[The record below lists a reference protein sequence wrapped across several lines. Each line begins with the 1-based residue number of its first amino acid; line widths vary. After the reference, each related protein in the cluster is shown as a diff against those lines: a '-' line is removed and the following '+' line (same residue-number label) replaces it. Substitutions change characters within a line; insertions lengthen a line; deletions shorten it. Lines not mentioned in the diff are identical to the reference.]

1 MNQDTIVA
9 LATGGTGALSVIRLS
24 GPMAKA
30 ITQVHVRK
38 DLGSIASHT
47 VHFALFKAVT
57 QDFKSKVTAL
67 DQTPIDEVLITYFA
81 HGKSFTGEETI
92 EIHCHGSSYIQQSI
106 IQSLV
111 GQGAR
116 LATPGEF
123 TQRAF
128 INGKLDLSQA
138 EAVADLIASQSQQAH
153 AMALNQLR
161 GTFSHELI
169 ALREKLIEFASLIE
183 LELDFGEEDVAFAD
197 RSALIDLV
205 QQVLAKVK
213 RLINSFA
220 LGNAMKEGV
229 PVAIVGAPNA
239 GKSSLLNYLL
249 GEERAIV
256 SEIAGT
262 TRDVIEETLNIDGIS
277 FRLMD
282 TAGIRE
288 TSETIEALG
297 IARSQEKIARARVV
311 LALSDASNASQLE
324 EDRVWVDDLRIRYP
338 EKEILW
344 VANKTDLHSVS
355 LPVDYAISAVTGAGI
370 NALTHALS
378 QRIKQDFDVNQE
390 TIVSNVRHVEAL
402 EQTQNALFAALNGLS
417 HQLPADLVAMDIRS
431 AMRSL
436 GNITGE
442 IEMDT
447 DILGTIFSRFCIGK

>member
-24 GPMAKA
+24 GPEAKT

-38 DLGSIASHT
+38 DLGSVESHT
-47 VHFALFKAVT
+47 VHFALFNAVSR
-57 QDFKSKVTAL
+57 DFEL
-67 DQTPIDEVLITYFA
+67 RLTPIDEVLIAYFA
-81 HGKSFTGEETI
+81 HGKSFTGEETF
-92 EIHCHGSSYIQQSI
+92 EIHCHGSSYIQQTI

-111 GQGAR
+111 AEGAR

-138 EAVADLIASQSQQAH
+138 EAIADLIASQSQQAH

-161 GTFSHELI
+161 GTFSHELS

-213 RLINSFA
+213 RLISSFT

-262 TRDVIEETLNIDGIS
+262 TRDVIEETLNIDGIR

-288 TSETIEALG
+288 TSETIEAMG
-297 IARSQEKIARARVV
+297 IARSQEKITRARVV
-311 LALSDASNASQLE
+311 LALSDANNASQME
-324 EDRVWVDDLRIRYP
+324 ADRVWVDDMRVSYP

-344 VANKTDLHSVS
+344 VANKTDLHTVS

-378 QRIKQDFDVNQE
+378 ERIKQDFDVNQE

-402 EQTQNALFAALNGLS
+402 EQTQTALFAALNGLH

>member
-24 GPMAKA
+24 GPEAKA

-38 DLGSIASHT
+38 DLGSVESHT
-47 VHFALFKAVT
+47 VHFALFNAVT
-57 QDFKSKVTAL
+57 RDFEL
-67 DQTPIDEVLITYFA
+67 RLTPIDEVLIAYFA

-92 EIHCHGSSYIQQSI
+92 EIHCHGSSYIQQTI

-111 GQGAR
+111 AEGAR

-138 EAVADLIASQSQQAH
+138 EAIADLIASQSQQAH

-161 GTFSHELI
+161 GNFSHELST
-169 ALREKLIEFASLIE
+169 LREKLIEFASLIE

-213 RLINSFA
+213 RLISSFT

-262 TRDVIEETLNIDGIS
+262 TRDVIEETLNIDGIR

-288 TSETIEALG
+288 TSETIEAMG
-297 IARSQEKIARARVV
+297 IARSQEKITRARVV
-311 LALSDASNASQLE
+311 LALSDASNTSQME
-324 EDRVWVDDLRIRYP
+324 ADRVWVDDMRVSYP

-344 VANKTDLHSVS
+344 VANKTDLHAVN

-378 QRIKQDFDVNQE
+378 ERIKQDFDVNQE

-402 EQTQNALFAALNGLS
+402 EQTQTALFAALNGLR

>member
-24 GPMAKA
+24 GPGAKA

-38 DLGSIASHT
+38 DLGSVESHT
-47 VHFALFKAVT
+47 VHFALFN
-57 QDFKSKVTAL
+57 AL
-67 DQTPIDEVLITYFA
+67 TRDLKPRLTPIDEVLIAYFA

-92 EIHCHGSSYIQQSI
+92 EIHCHGSSYIQQTI

-111 GQGAR
+111 AEGAR

-138 EAVADLIASQSQQAH
+138 EAIADLIASQSQQAH

-161 GTFSHELI
+161 GTFSHELS

-213 RLINSFA
+213 RLINSFT

-262 TRDVIEETLNIDGIS
+262 TRDVIEETLNIDGIQ

-288 TSETIEALG
+288 TSETIEAMG
-297 IARSQEKIARARVV
+297 IARSQEKITRARVV
-311 LALSDASNASQLE
+311 LALSDASNASQME
-324 EDRVWVDDLRIRYP
+324 ADRVWVDDMRVSYP

-344 VANKTDLHSVS
+344 VANKRDLHAVN

-378 QRIKQDFDVNQE
+378 ERIKQDFDVNQE

-402 EQTQNALFAALNGLS
+402 EQTQTALFAALNGLR

>member
-38 DLGSIASHT
+38 DLGSIESHT
-47 VHFALFKAVT
+47 VHFALFKT
-57 QDFKSKVTAL
+57 KNQE
-67 DQTPIDEVLITYFA
+67 PIDEVLLVYFA

-92 EIHCHGSSYIQQSI
+92 EIHCHGSSFIQQTI
-106 IQSLV
+106 IQSAISL
-111 GQGAR
+111 GAR

-161 GTFSHELI
+161 GTFSHELS

-213 RLINSFA
+213 RLISSFA

-288 TSETIEALG
+288 TSETIEAMG

-311 LALSDASNASQLE
+311 LALSDASNSSQLE
-324 EDRVWVDDLRIRYP
+324 ADRVWIDNMRVSYP

-344 VANKTDLHSVS
+344 VANKTDLHAVS
-355 LPVDYAISAVTGAGI
+355 LPVDYAISAVTGVGI
-370 NALTHALS
+370 NALIHALS
-378 QRIKQDFDVNQE
+378 KRIKQDFDVNQE

-402 EQTQNALFAALNGLS
+402 EQTQTALLAALNGLS

>member
-24 GPMAKA
+24 GPEAKT

-38 DLGSIASHT
+38 DLRSIDSHT
-47 VHFALFKAVT
+47 VHFALFNAVT
-57 QDFKSKVTAL
+57 RDL
-67 DQTPIDEVLITYFA
+67 NPRLTPIDEVLIAFFA

-92 EIHCHGSSYIQQSI
+92 EIHCHGSSYIQQCI

-111 GQGAR
+111 AEGAR

-161 GTFSHELI
+161 GTFSHELS

-205 QQVLAKVK
+205 QQVLTKVK
-213 RLINSFA
+213 RLISSFA

-262 TRDVIEETLNIDGIS
+262 TRDVIEETLNIDGIR

-288 TSETIEALG
+288 TSETIEAMG
-297 IARSQEKIARARVV
+297 IARSQEKITRARVV
-311 LALSDASNASQLE
+311 LALSDASNASQME
-324 EDRVWVDDLRIRYP
+324 ADRVWVDEMRVSYP

-344 VANKTDLHSVS
+344 VANKTDLHAVS

-370 NALTHALS
+370 NALIHALS
-378 QRIKQDFDVNQE
+378 ERIKQDFDVNQE

-402 EQTQNALFAALNGLS
+402 EQTQTALFAALNGLR

>member
-24 GPMAKA
+24 GPEAKA

-38 DLGSIASHT
+38 DLGSIESHT
-47 VHFALFKAVT
+47 VHFALFNAVT
-57 QDFKSKVTAL
+57 RDFEPRL
-67 DQTPIDEVLITYFA
+67 TPIDEVLIAYFA

-92 EIHCHGSSYIQQSI
+92 EIHCHGSSYIQQTI

-111 GQGAR
+111 AEGAR
-116 LATPGEF
+116 LANPGEF

-138 EAVADLIASQSQQAH
+138 EAIADLIASQSQQAH

-161 GTFSHELI
+161 GNFSHELS

-213 RLINSFA
+213 RLISSFA

-262 TRDVIEETLNIDGIS
+262 TRDVIEETLNIDGIR

-288 TSETIEALG
+288 TSETIEAMG
-297 IARSQEKIARARVV
+297 IARSQEKITRARVV
-311 LALSDASNASQLE
+311 LALSDASNAPQME
-324 EDRVWVDDLRIRYP
+324 ADRVWVDDMRVSYP

-344 VANKTDLHSVS
+344 VANKTDLHAVN

-378 QRIKQDFDVNQE
+378 ERIKQDFDVNQE

-402 EQTQNALFAALNGLS
+402 EQTQTALFAALNGLS
-417 HQLPADLVAMDIRS
+417 NQLPADLVAMDIRS

>member
-24 GPMAKA
+24 GPEAKA

-38 DLGSIASHT
+38 DLGSVESHT
-47 VHFALFKAVT
+47 VHFALFNAVT
-57 QDFKSKVTAL
+57 RDFEL
-67 DQTPIDEVLITYFA
+67 RLTPIDEVLIAYFA

-92 EIHCHGSSYIQQSI
+92 EIHCHGSSYIQQTI

-111 GQGAR
+111 AEGAR

-138 EAVADLIASQSQQAH
+138 EAIADLIASQSQQAH

-161 GTFSHELI
+161 GNFSHELS

-205 QQVLAKVK
+205 QQVLAKVR
-213 RLINSFA
+213 RLISSFA

-262 TRDVIEETLNIDGIS
+262 TRDVIEETLNIDGIR

-288 TSETIEALG
+288 TSETIEAMG
-297 IARSQEKIARARVV
+297 IARSQEKITRARVV
-311 LALSDASNASQLE
+311 LALSDASNASQME
-324 EDRVWVDDLRIRYP
+324 ADRVWVDDMRVSYP

-344 VANKTDLHSVS
+344 VANKTDLHAVN
-355 LPVDYAISAVTGAGI
+355 LPVDYAISAVTGEGI

-378 QRIKQDFDVNQE
+378 ERIKQDFDVNQE

-402 EQTQNALFAALNGLS
+402 EQTQTALFAALNGLR

>member
-24 GPMAKA
+24 GPEAKA

-38 DLGSIASHT
+38 DLGSIDSHT
-47 VHFALFKAVT
+47 VHFALFN
-57 QDFKSKVTAL
+57 AL
-67 DQTPIDEVLITYFA
+67 TRDLNPRLTPIDEVLIAYFA

-92 EIHCHGSSYIQQSI
+92 EIHCHGSSYIQQCI

-111 GQGAR
+111 AEGAR

-161 GTFSHELI
+161 GTFSHELS

-205 QQVLAKVK
+205 QQVLTKVK
-213 RLINSFA
+213 RLISSFA

-262 TRDVIEETLNIDGIS
+262 TRDVIEETLNIDGIR

-288 TSETIEALG
+288 TSETIEAMG
-297 IARSQEKIARARVV
+297 IARSQEKITRARVV
-311 LALSDASNASQLE
+311 LALSDASNASQME
-324 EDRVWVDDLRIRYP
+324 ADRVWVDDMRVSYP

-344 VANKTDLHSVS
+344 VANKTDLHAVS
-355 LPVDYAISAVTGAGI
+355 LSVDYAISAVTGAGI

-378 QRIKQDFDVNQE
+378 ERIKQDFDVNQE

-402 EQTQNALFAALNGLS
+402 EQTQTALFAALNGLS
-417 HQLPADLVAMDIRS
+417 NQLPADLVAMDIRS

>member
-24 GPMAKA
+24 GPEAKA

-38 DLGSIASHT
+38 DLGSVESHT
-47 VHFALFKAVT
+47 VHFALFNAVT
-57 QDFKSKVTAL
+57 RDFEPRL
-67 DQTPIDEVLITYFA
+67 TPIDEVLIAYFA

-92 EIHCHGSSYIQQSI
+92 EIHCHGSSYIQQTI

-111 GQGAR
+111 AEGAR
-116 LATPGEF
+116 LANPGEF

-138 EAVADLIASQSQQAH
+138 EAIADLIASQSQQAH

-161 GTFSHELI
+161 GTFSHELS

-213 RLINSFA
+213 RLISSFA

-262 TRDVIEETLNIDGIS
+262 TRDVIEETLNIDGIR

-288 TSETIEALG
+288 TSETIEAMG
-297 IARSQEKIARARVV
+297 IARSQEKITRARVV
-311 LALSDASNASQLE
+311 LALSDASNAPQME
-324 EDRVWVDDLRIRYP
+324 ADRVWVDDMRVSYP

-344 VANKTDLHSVS
+344 VANKTDLHAVN

-378 QRIKQDFDVNQE
+378 ERIKQDFDVNQE

-402 EQTQNALFAALNGLS
+402 EQTQTALFAALNGLS
-417 HQLPADLVAMDIRS
+417 NQLPADLVAMDIRS

>member
-47 VHFALFKAVT
+47 AHFALFKTGNQV
-57 QDFKSKVTAL
+57 
-67 DQTPIDEVLITYFA
+67 PIDEVLLVYFA
-81 HGKSFTGEETI
+81 QGKSFTGEETI
-92 EIHCHGSSYIQQSI
+92 EIHCHGSSYIQQTI

-161 GTFSHELI
+161 GTFSHELST
-169 ALREKLIEFASLIE
+169 LREKLIEFASLIE

-205 QQVLAKVK
+205 QQVLAKVE
-213 RLINSFA
+213 RLIKSFA

-288 TSETIEALG
+288 TSETIEAMG

-311 LALSDASNASQLE
+311 LALSDASNAIQLE
-324 EDRVWVDDLRIRYP
+324 ADRVWVDDLRTSYP

-344 VANKTDLHSVS
+344 VANKTDLHAVS

-378 QRIKQDFDVNQE
+378 ERIKQDFDVNQE

-402 EQTQNALFAALNGLS
+402 EQTQTALFAALNGLR

>member
-47 VHFALFKAVT
+47 VHFALFKT
-57 QDFKSKVTAL
+57 ENQK
-67 DQTPIDEVLITYFA
+67 PIDEVLLVYFA

-92 EIHCHGSSYIQQSI
+92 EIHCHGSSFIQQTI
-106 IQSLV
+106 IQSAIS
-111 GQGAR
+111 QGAR

-161 GTFSHELI
+161 GTFSHELS

-213 RLINSFA
+213 RLISSFA

-288 TSETIEALG
+288 TSETIEAMG

-311 LALSDASNASQLE
+311 LALSDASNATQLE
-324 EDRVWVDDLRIRYP
+324 ADRVWVDDLRKSYP

-344 VANKTDLHSVS
+344 VANKTDLHEVN
-355 LPVDYAISAVTGAGI
+355 LPVDYAISAITGAGI

-378 QRIKQDFDVNQE
+378 KRIKQDFDVNQE

-402 EQTQNALFAALNGLS
+402 EQTQTALFAALNGLC

>member
-24 GPMAKA
+24 GPEAKA

-38 DLGSIASHT
+38 DLGSIESHT
-47 VHFALFKAVT
+47 VHFALFNALT
-57 QDFKSKVTAL
+57 RDFEL
-67 DQTPIDEVLITYFA
+67 RLTPIDEVLITFFA

-92 EIHCHGSSYIQQSI
+92 EIHCHGSSYIQQTI
-106 IQSLV
+106 VQSLV
-111 GQGAR
+111 AEGAR

-138 EAVADLIASQSQQAH
+138 EAVADLITSQSQQAH

-161 GTFSHELI
+161 GTFSHELS

-213 RLINSFA
+213 RLISSFA

-262 TRDVIEETLNIDGIS
+262 TRDVIEETLNIDGIR

-288 TSETIEALG
+288 TSETIEAMG
-297 IARSQEKIARARVV
+297 IARSQEKITRARVV
-311 LALSDASNASQLE
+311 LALSDASNASQME
-324 EDRVWVDDLRIRYP
+324 VDRVWVDDMRVSYP

-344 VANKTDLHSVS
+344 VANKTDLHAVS

-378 QRIKQDFDVNQE
+378 ERIKQDFDVNQE

-402 EQTQNALFAALNGLS
+402 EQTQTALFAALNGLR

>member
-1 MNQDTIVA
+1 MIQDTIIA

-24 GPMAKA
+24 GPNART
-30 ITQVHVRK
+30 ITQAHMAK
-38 DLGSIASHT
+38 DLGSIQSHS
-47 VHFALFKAVT
+47 VHFGLFK
-57 QDFKSKVTAL
+57 AL

-81 HGKSFTGEETI
+81 HGRSFTGEETI
-92 EIHCHGSSYIQQSI
+92 EIHCHGSSYIQQTI
-106 IQSLV
+106 IQALLT
-111 GQGAR
+111 QGAR

-128 INGKLDLSQA
+128 VNGKLDLSQA

-161 GTFSHELI
+161 GTFSHELST
-169 ALREKLIEFASLIE
+169 LREKLIEFASLIE

-197 RSALIDLV
+197 RTALLTLV
-205 QQVLAKVK
+205 QDVLAKIE
-213 RLINSFA
+213 RLIASFS
-220 LGNAMKEGV
+220 LGNAMKTGV

-239 GKSSLLNYLL
+239 GKSSLLNHLL

-256 SEIAGT
+256 SDIPGT
-262 TRDVIEETLNIDGIS
+262 TRDVIEEVLIIDGIS

-288 TSETIEALG
+288 TTETIEALG
-297 IARSQEKIARARVV
+297 IARSQEKIHRARII
-311 LALSDASNASQLE
+311 LALSDATNATQLE
-324 EDRVWVDDLRIRYP
+324 ADRQWVDTLRAEHP
-338 EKEILW
+338 NKDILW
-344 VANKTDLHSVS
+344 VANKTDIHQVTIQ
-355 LPVDYAISAVTGAGI
+355 VDLSISAVTGSGVE
-370 NALTHALS
+370 ALTQTMSA
-378 QRIKQDFDVNQE
+378 RIKQDFDVQQE
-390 TIVSNVRHVEAL
+390 TIVSNVRHLEAL
-402 EQTQNALFAALNGLS
+402 EQTRGALLAAMHGLS
-417 HQLPADLVAMDIRS
+417 HELPADLVAMDIRS

>member
-9 LATGGTGALSVIRLS
+9 LATGGTGALSVIRIS
-24 GPMAKA
+24 GPKARA
-30 ITQVHVRK
+30 ITQAHVRK
-38 DLGSIASHT
+38 DLGTIASHT
-47 VHFALFKAVT
+47 AHFALFKTEHQV
-57 QDFKSKVTAL
+57 
-67 DQTPIDEVLITYFA
+67 PIDEVLLVYFA
-81 HGKSFTGEETI
+81 QGKSFTGEETI
-92 EIHCHGSSYIQQSI
+92 EIHCHGSSYIQQTI

-161 GTFSHELI
+161 GTFSHELS

-205 QQVLAKVK
+205 EQVLTKVK

-288 TSETIEALG
+288 TSETIEAMG
-297 IARSQEKIARARVV
+297 IARSQEKITRARVV
-311 LALSDASNASQLE
+311 LALSDASNAIQLE
-324 EDRVWVDDLRIRYP
+324 ADRVWVDDLRTSYP

-344 VANKTDLHSVS
+344 VANKTDLHVVS

-378 QRIKQDFDVNQE
+378 ERIKQDFDVNQE

-402 EQTQNALFAALNGLS
+402 EQTQTALLAALNGLS

>member
-38 DLGSIASHT
+38 DLGSIESHT
-47 VHFALFKAVT
+47 VHFALFKT
-57 QDFKSKVTAL
+57 KNQE
-67 DQTPIDEVLITYFA
+67 PIDEVLLVYFA

-92 EIHCHGSSYIQQSI
+92 EIHCHGSSFIQQTI
-106 IQSLV
+106 IQSAISL
-111 GQGAR
+111 GAR

-161 GTFSHELI
+161 GTFSHELS

-213 RLINSFA
+213 RLISSFA

-288 TSETIEALG
+288 TSETIEAMG

-311 LALSDASNASQLE
+311 LALSDASNSSQLE
-324 EDRVWVDDLRIRYP
+324 ADRVWIDNMRVSYP
-338 EKEILW
+338 EKEIIW
-344 VANKTDLHSVS
+344 VANKTDLHAVS
-355 LPVDYAISAVTGAGI
+355 LPVDYAISAVTGAGV

-378 QRIKQDFDVNQE
+378 ERIKQDFDVNQE

-402 EQTQNALFAALNGLS
+402 EQTQTALLAALNGLS

>member
-24 GPMAKA
+24 GPEAKA

-38 DLGSIASHT
+38 DLGSVESHT
-47 VHFALFKAVT
+47 VHFALFNAVT
-57 QDFKSKVTAL
+57 RDFEPRL
-67 DQTPIDEVLITYFA
+67 TPIDEVLIAYFA

-92 EIHCHGSSYIQQSI
+92 EIHCHGSSYIQQTI

-111 GQGAR
+111 AEGAR

-138 EAVADLIASQSQQAH
+138 EAIADLIASQSQQAH

-161 GTFSHELI
+161 GTFSHELS

-213 RLINSFA
+213 RLISSFA

-262 TRDVIEETLNIDGIS
+262 TRDVIEETLNIDGIR

-288 TSETIEALG
+288 TSETIEAMG
-297 IARSQEKIARARVV
+297 IARSQEKITRARVV
-311 LALSDASNASQLE
+311 LALSDASNASQME
-324 EDRVWVDDLRIRYP
+324 VDRVWVDDMRVSYP

-344 VANKTDLHSVS
+344 VANKTDLHAVN

-378 QRIKQDFDVNQE
+378 ERIKQDFDVNQE

-402 EQTQNALFAALNGLS
+402 EQTQTALFAALNGLR

>member
-1 MNQDTIVA
+1 MIQDTIIA

-24 GPMAKA
+24 GPNART
-30 ITQVHVRK
+30 ITQAHIAK
-38 DLGSIASHT
+38 DLGSIQSHS
-47 VHFALFKAVT
+47 VHFGLFK
-57 QDFKSKVTAL
+57 AL
-67 DQTPIDEVLITYFA
+67 DQTPIDEVLLAYFA
-81 HGKSFTGEETI
+81 HGRSFTGEETI
-92 EIHCHGSSYIQQSI
+92 EIHCHGSSYIQQTI
-106 IQSLV
+106 IQALLT
-111 GQGAR
+111 QGAR

-138 EAVADLIASQSQQAH
+138 EAIADLIASQSQQAH

-161 GTFSHELI
+161 GTFSHELS

-205 QQVLAKVK
+205 QHVLAKVK

-256 SEIAGT
+256 SEMAGT
-262 TRDVIEETLNIDGIS
+262 TRDVIEETLNIDGIT

-288 TSETIEALG
+288 TEETIEAMG

-311 LALSDASNASQLE
+311 LALSDVSNASQLE
-324 EDRVWVDDLRIRYP
+324 ADRVWVDDLRARYP

-344 VANKTDLHSVS
+344 VANKTDLHAVS

-378 QRIKQDFDVNQE
+378 ERIKQDFDVNQE

-402 EQTQNALFAALNGLS
+402 EQTQTALFAALNGLR

>member
-1 MNQDTIVA
+1 
-9 LATGGTGALSVIRLS
+9 
-24 GPMAKA
+24 
-30 ITQVHVRK
+30 
-38 DLGSIASHT
+38 
-47 VHFALFKAVT
+47 
-57 QDFKSKVTAL
+57 
-67 DQTPIDEVLITYFA
+67 
-81 HGKSFTGEETI
+81 
-92 EIHCHGSSYIQQSI
+92 
-106 IQSLV
+106 
-111 GQGAR
+111 
-116 LATPGEF
+116 
-123 TQRAF
+123 
-128 INGKLDLSQA
+128 
-138 EAVADLIASQSQQAH
+138 
-153 AMALNQLR
+153 LR
-161 GTFSHELI
+161 GTFSHELS

-205 QQVLAKVK
+205 EQVLTKVK

-288 TSETIEALG
+288 TSETIEAMG
-297 IARSQEKIARARVV
+297 IARSQEKITRARVV
-311 LALSDASNASQLE
+311 LALSDASNAIQLE
-324 EDRVWVDDLRIRYP
+324 ADRVWVDDLRTSYP

-344 VANKTDLHSVS
+344 VANKTDLHAVS

-378 QRIKQDFDVNQE
+378 ERIKQDFDVNQE

-402 EQTQNALFAALNGLS
+402 EQTQTALLAALNGLS

>member
-24 GPMAKA
+24 GPEAKA

-38 DLGSIASHT
+38 DLRSIDSHT
-47 VHFALFKAVT
+47 VHFALFNAVT
-57 QDFKSKVTAL
+57 RDL
-67 DQTPIDEVLITYFA
+67 NPRLTPIDEVLIAFFA
-81 HGKSFTGEETI
+81 LGKSFTGEETI
-92 EIHCHGSSYIQQSI
+92 EIHCHGSSYIQQCI

-111 GQGAR
+111 AEGAR

-138 EAVADLIASQSQQAH
+138 EAVADLIACQSQQAH

-161 GTFSHELI
+161 GTFSHELS

-205 QQVLAKVK
+205 QQVLTKVK
-213 RLINSFA
+213 RLISSFA

-262 TRDVIEETLNIDGIS
+262 TRDVIEETLNIDGIR

-288 TSETIEALG
+288 TSETIEAMG
-297 IARSQEKIARARVV
+297 IARSQEKITRARVV
-311 LALSDASNASQLE
+311 LALSDASNASQME
-324 EDRVWVDDLRIRYP
+324 ADRVWVDEMRVSYP

-344 VANKTDLHSVS
+344 VANKTDLHAVS
-355 LPVDYAISAVTGAGI
+355 LPVDYAISAVTGTGI
-370 NALTHALS
+370 NALIQALS
-378 QRIKQDFDVNQE
+378 ERIKQDFDVSQE

-402 EQTQNALFAALNGLS
+402 EQTQTALFAALNGLR

>member
-24 GPMAKA
+24 GPEAKT

-38 DLGSIASHT
+38 DLRSIDSHT
-47 VHFALFKAVT
+47 VHFALFNAVT
-57 QDFKSKVTAL
+57 RDL
-67 DQTPIDEVLITYFA
+67 NPRLTPIDEVLITFFA

-92 EIHCHGSSYIQQSI
+92 EIHCHGSSYIQQCI

-111 GQGAR
+111 AKGAR

-161 GTFSHELI
+161 GTFSHELS

-205 QQVLAKVK
+205 QQVLTKVK
-213 RLINSFA
+213 RLISSFA

-262 TRDVIEETLNIDGIS
+262 TRDVIEETLNIDGIR

-288 TSETIEALG
+288 TSETIEAMG
-297 IARSQEKIARARVV
+297 IARSQEKITRARVV
-311 LALSDASNASQLE
+311 LALSDASNASQME
-324 EDRVWVDDLRIRYP
+324 ADRVWVDEMRVSYP

-344 VANKTDLHSVS
+344 VANKTDLHAVS
-355 LPVDYAISAVTGAGI
+355 LSVDYAISAVTGAGI

-378 QRIKQDFDVNQE
+378 ERIKQDFDVNQE

-402 EQTQNALFAALNGLS
+402 EQTQTALFAALNGLR